1 MNTINKDIK
10 QLDSIANAYNKTEG
24 EMKEMWKQKWY
35 KLVKNVARRH
45 NEMYPKFKED
55 RLNKWE

>member
-1 MNTINKDIK
+1 MSTINKDIK

-24 EMKEMWKQKWY
+24 EMKKMWKEKWY

-45 NEMYPKFKED
+45 NEMYPEKRKED
-55 RLNKWE
+55 RLNK

>member
-1 MNTINKDIK
+1 MSIIKKDMK

-45 NEMYPKFKED
+45 NEMYPEKRKED
-55 RLNKWE
+55 RLNK

>member
-1 MNTINKDIK
+1 MNIIDKDIK

-24 EMKEMWKQKWY
+24 DMKKMWKEKWY

-45 NEMYPKFKED
+45 NEMYPEKRKED
-55 RLNKWE
+55 RLNK